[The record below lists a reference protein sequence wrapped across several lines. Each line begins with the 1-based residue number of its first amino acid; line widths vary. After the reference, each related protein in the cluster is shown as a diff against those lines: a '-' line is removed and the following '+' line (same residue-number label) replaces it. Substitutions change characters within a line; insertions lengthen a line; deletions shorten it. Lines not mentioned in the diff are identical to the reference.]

1 MVLYMKY
8 ILKYHPFIF
17 QLMKAWGAD
26 VVATCSTDAVE
37 LVTSLGADVAIDYK
51 TQNIQEELSN
61 MEKYDFMC
69 NKLF

>member
-1 MVLYMKY
+1 
-8 ILKYHPFIF
+8 
-17 QLMKAWGAD
+17 MKAWGAD
-26 VVATCSTDAVE
+26 VVATCSTDAIE

-69 NKLF
+69 NKLC

>member
-1 MVLYMKY
+1 MMNLLLLSLLFIKKY
-8 ILKYHPFIF
+8 LF
-17 QLMKAWGAD
+17 
-26 VVATCSTDAVE
+26 VATCSTDAVE

-69 NKLF
+69 NKLC